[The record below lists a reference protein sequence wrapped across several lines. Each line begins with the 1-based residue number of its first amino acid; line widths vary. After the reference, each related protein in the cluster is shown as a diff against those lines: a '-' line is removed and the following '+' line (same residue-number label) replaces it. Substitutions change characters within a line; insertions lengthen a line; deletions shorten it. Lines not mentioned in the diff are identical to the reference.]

1 MAETAKTA
9 AAPAP
14 APAAGAPAPAPAP
27 AVAKAAPAAP
37 VAKLASL
44 GLPGD
49 GFTQTVAVVVDPAAC
64 PDTHVCMHTAGN
76 LRVALTSGRVYIFEA
91 GKPQYVHKEDRDAV
105 AARGAAEYQAQ

>member
-9 AAPAP
+9 AAAT
-14 APAAGAPAPAPAP
+14 AT
-27 AVAKAAPAAP
+27 AAPATKAATAAP
-37 VAKLASL
+37 VTKLASL

>member
-1 MAETAKTA
+1 MMAETAKTA
-9 AAPAP
+9 AAGAP
-14 APAAGAPAPAPAP
+14 APAAAATENT
-27 AVAKAAPAAP
+27 KAAKAAP

-64 PDTHVCMHTAGN
+64 PDTHICMHTAGN